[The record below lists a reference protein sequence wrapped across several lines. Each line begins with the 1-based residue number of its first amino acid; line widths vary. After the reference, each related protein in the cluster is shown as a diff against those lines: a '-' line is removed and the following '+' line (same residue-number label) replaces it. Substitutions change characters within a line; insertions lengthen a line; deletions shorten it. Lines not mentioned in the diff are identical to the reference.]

1 MPNLKEKEVERENEK
16 EKKEEKEEV
25 KADKKEKSSA
35 IKPESD
41 SIPPTERQEDNEVD
55 KKSSTEG
62 DAERAISTG
71 PAKPDEGESKTE
83 GPELEEKKSDDDI
96 PTTHQTPTPTPALP
110 LAQQPQE
117 PKPCASFES
126 DHSNTY
132 GTSTGS
138 REEPPQ
144 RFGIIKGEGSVWVEW
159 LINSSRGGSVSVGA
173 MTAAAAEDPD
183 AR

>member
-1 MPNLKEKEVERENEK
+1 MPNLKEKEVEEK
-16 EKKEEKEEV
+16 EKEIEKEKEKNV
-25 KADKKEKSSA
+25 EKAEKKEKSSS
-35 IKPESD
+35 IKPKSD
-41 SIPPTERQEDNEVD
+41 SISSTEGQEDDEVD

-62 DAERAISTG
+62 DVEKVISKGTAKAE
-71 PAKPDEGESKTE
+71 EGESKTE
-83 GPELEEKKSDDDI
+83 GPELEEKKSDDEI
-96 PTTHQTPTPTPALP
+96 PATHQTLTPTAALP

-117 PKPCASFES
+117 AKPCAPFES

-173 MTAAAAEDPD
+173 MTAAEDPD